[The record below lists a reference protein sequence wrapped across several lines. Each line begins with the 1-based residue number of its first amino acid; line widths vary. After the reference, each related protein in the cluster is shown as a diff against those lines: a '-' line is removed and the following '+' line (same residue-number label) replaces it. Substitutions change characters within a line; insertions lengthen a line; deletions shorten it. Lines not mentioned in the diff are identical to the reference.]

1 MAQVADPDE
10 IRSKREAISAI
21 VPFAMSLE
29 RDGQPEMFDVILYT
43 VKASK
48 CWTQVWD
55 RIEPYVVTELGKSPS
70 LNRFIALASR
80 HFTTSTLSDQLTV
93 SRWAEA
99 VLKVPY
105 MDEVGQ
111 SVVDAAMQIAYSDSL
126 RPQIPTEIWMVL
138 KKRPCLP
145 PVCFGR
151 SLGTTSNV
159 VRHIRRLEDPEI
171 LKSYLFVVWSEW
183 DPLQPSGPG
192 EMKISFR
199 EDFGGIGMWGH
210 REDLAKRLNCV
221 LEQLDRGFEWLK
233 THNRFLHEYEFEQS
247 KEQYEELRDALLDI
261 DRDATNI
268 LIREPLTT
276 IVFCDMLIPADHGV

>member
-1 MAQVADPDE
+1 MAQVANPDE
-10 IRSKREAISAI
+10 IRSKREAIAAI
-21 VPFAMSLE
+21 APFAMTLE
-29 RDGQPEMFDVILYT
+29 RDGQPEMFNVILYA
-43 VKASK
+43 VKALK
-48 CWTQVWD
+48 CWTPVWD
-55 RIEPYVVTELGKSPS
+55 RIEPYAATELGKSTS

-93 SRWAEA
+93 ARWTEA

-105 MDEVGQ
+105 VEAVGQ
-111 SVVDAAMQIAYSDSL
+111 SVVDAAMQIAYSNSL

-138 KKRPCLP
+138 KKQPSLP

-151 SLGTTSNV
+151 ALGTMSNV
-159 VRHIRRLEDPEI
+159 VHHIRGFEDPEL

-210 REDLAKRLNCV
+210 REDLAKRLDCV
-221 LEQLDRGFEWLK
+221 LEQFDR
-233 THNRFLHEYEFEQS
+233 
-247 KEQYEELRDALLDI
+247 
-261 DRDATNI
+261 
-268 LIREPLTT
+268 
-276 IVFCDMLIPADHGV
+276 